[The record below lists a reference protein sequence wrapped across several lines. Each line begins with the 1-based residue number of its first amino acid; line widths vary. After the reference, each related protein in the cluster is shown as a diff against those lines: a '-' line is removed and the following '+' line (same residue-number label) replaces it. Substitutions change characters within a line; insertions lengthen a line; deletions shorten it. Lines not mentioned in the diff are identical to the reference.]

1 MKEMQEEI
9 QEVRKQG
16 RREREELERGG
27 RERVE

>member
-27 RERVE
+27 REWVK